1 MSGSAMKRVLL
12 FVALGISV
20 EAQEGIGQS
29 HARELA
35 GNPAGLR
42 MELSFAADRST
53 FQLGE
58 AIPMKRHGGLRRIR
72 WAGVRKPASRR
83 H

>member
-1 MSGSAMKRVLL
+1 MKRLLL

-20 EAQEGIGQS
+20 EVQEGIEQS
-29 HARELA
+29 HGRALA

-42 MELSFAADRST
+42 MELSFAAGRST

-72 WAGVRKPASRR
+72 WAGVREPAWRR